1 MNTRLHS
8 LLAVLTLM
16 LDCDA
21 VCGGG
26 GGLGSCIGTP
36 ISDIKSVMR
45 FDLILKSKGL
55 SLSTCT

>member
-1 MNTRLHS
+1 
-8 LLAVLTLM
+8 M
-16 LDCDA
+16 LDCDV

-26 GGLGSCIGTP
+26 GGLGSCTGTP

-55 SLSTCT
+55 SLYVHVIHININIKYM